1 MKKFR
6 NEKNLIFLLS
16 ILSTNMHLTVVK
28 QRRIL
33 LVRIRKSLHTLTIS
47 KFKIPR
53 ELSMRKLFVILKN
66 TSKINYFQYNI
77 L

>member
-33 LVRIRKSLHTLTIS
+33 VRIRKSLRTLTIS

-66 TSKINYFQYNI
+66 TSKINYFQYNV